1 MNDMEIHFIN
11 VGCGNMTLLL
21 FPNGTTWLY
30 DCNVTD
36 KNEREVLAYLAKAM
50 GQRTKI
56 HAFICSHRDAD
67 HMNGI
72 KSVHDKFP
80 LGGIWDN
87 GVEGTTTDSPE
98 YRAYMDLR
106 RQLKNGEIRSGTSTA
121 IGDITVSWM
130 HSKDKDY
137 SDANDQ
143 SIVAKVAF
151 KGSSALMAAD
161 TSYAPWRDK
170 LVRDYGTNLKADILL
185 AAHHGSLTFFDDPSD
200 TKNYYTSHI
209 RTITPAM
216 TIVSAGPNV
225 HDLPDKKAIEL
236 YAKYST
242 GSKRGNKVFTTE
254 EKGNMK
260 LLLQADGA
268 WTLNVNQ

>member
-1 MNDMEIHFIN
+1 MEIHFIK

-21 FPNGTTWLY
+21 FPDGTTWLY

-36 KNEREVLAYLAKAM
+36 DNEEEVIAYLSKAM
-50 GQRTKI
+50 GQRVNI

-72 KSVHDKFP
+72 KTVHKNYP

-106 RQLKNGEIRSGTSTA
+106 RQLKNGEIQKGTSSTV
-121 IGDITVSWM
+121 GGVVVSWM
-130 HSKDKDY
+130 HSGDKDY

-143 SIVAKVAF
+143 SIVAKIAS
-151 KGSSALMAAD
+151 KGSSALLAAD

-170 LVRDYGTNLKADILL
+170 LVRDYGTNLKTNILL

-209 RTITPAM
+209 QTIKPAM
-216 TIVSAGPNV
+216 TIVSVGPNV

-242 GSKRGNKVFTTE
+242 GSNQGNKVFTTE

-260 LLLQADGA
+260 LVLQDNGS
-268 WTLNVNQ
+268 WTLNANQ